1 MQRNNGT
8 SLRDMLSQ
16 LPTEQLDE
24 MLHTELG
31 KEAPDDHA
39 VRMILDLL
47 EERECEEPIEM
58 DEQTAQ
64 AWEKY
69 QARLEEG
76 GLKPKLAKRLHLR
89 WLLTTAAVLVLVMT
103 FIIPQQAY
111 AETFREMLTR
121 WKQDIL
127 EFFDPSE
134 KVVKKE
140 HYFETDNDGLQQI
153 YDAALALGIEEPLIP
168 MWFDKYELSEIKIIE
183 TVSTNSVVAELQTN
197 NTLAI
202 LRVDFFESE
211 KAHGFF
217 ADDKYYESFE
227 KEGVRYEITLNNDR
241 WVAVWKKGNTE
252 YSVTIDCQEDTLRRI
267 LASIY
272 VMEE

>member
-31 KEAPDDHA
+31 KESPDDHA

-47 EERECEEPIEM
+47 EARESEESIEM

-76 GLKPKLAKRLHLR
+76 GLKPKPAKRLHLR
-89 WLLTTAAVLVLVMT
+89 WLLTTAAVLALVVT

-127 EFFDPSE
+127 EFLMPGESRTE
-134 KVVKKE
+134 ISHV
-140 HYFETDNDGLQQI
+140 FETDNVGLQQI
-153 YDAALALGIEEPLIP
+153 YDHALELGIEEPLIP
-168 MWFDKYELSEIKIIE
+168 NWFDDYKVTICEITE
-183 TVSTNSVVAELQTN
+183 TPSSKGIMTILNNGSVEAVF
-197 NTLAI
+197 
-202 LRVDFFESE
+202 RVDILFDSTY
-211 KAHGFF
+211 HGFF
-217 ADDKYYESFE
+217 GDGAFYESFE
-227 KEGVRYEITLNNDR
+227 IEGVKYEISRNNDR
-241 WVAVWKKGNTE
+241 WVAVWKKDNVE
-252 YSVTIDCQEDTLRRI
+252 YFVTVDCQEDTLRRI

-272 VMEE
+272 VTEE

>member
-1 MQRNNGT
+1 MQNNGIT
-8 SLRDMLSQ
+8 LLEMLSQ

-24 MLHTELG
+24 MLHSELE
-31 KEAPDDHA
+31 KESPDDHA

-47 EERECEEPIEM
+47 EERESEEPIEM

-69 QARLEEG
+69 QTRLEEG
-76 GLKPKLAKRLHLR
+76 GLKPKPAKRLHLR

-127 EFFDPSE
+127 EVFVPGESRTEVASSFA
-134 KVVKKE
+134 
-140 HYFETDNDGLQQI
+140 TDNEGLQQL
-153 YDAALALGIEEPLIP
+153 YDMALDLGIDSPLIP
-168 MWFDKYELSEIKIIE
+168 MWLDDYKLSDCK
-183 TVSTNSVVAELQTN
+183 TVKTPSSKSITAELTN
-197 NTLAI
+197 KSKYSIFQIDIYAEET
-202 LRVDFFESE
+202 F
-211 KAHGFF
+211 HGFCG
-217 ADDKYYESFE
+217 DDAYYEAFE
-227 KEGVRYEITLNNDR
+227 KNGAKYEITCNGDR
-241 WVAVWKKGNTE
+241 WVAVWKKDKVE
-252 YSVTIDCQEDTLRRI
+252 YFLTMDCQEDTLRRI